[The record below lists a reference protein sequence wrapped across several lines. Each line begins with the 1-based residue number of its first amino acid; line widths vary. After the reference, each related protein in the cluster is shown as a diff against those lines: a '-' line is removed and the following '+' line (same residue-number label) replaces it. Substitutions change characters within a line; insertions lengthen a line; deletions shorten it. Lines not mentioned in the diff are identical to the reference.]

1 MMNISD
7 ITKNNQERR
16 KAIKQAEAAA
26 NAKASEY
33 ATLTAEIKSLRA
45 DMKSFVA
52 TTNTFMK
59 DMQDLPKT
67 VQTTREEMKA
77 TQKTAKEVQE
87 DIKATG
93 IMAKKYINENANE
106 LNWNFIIKAC
116 AIMGIFSSIY
126 FCGIQFAIQY
136 HFAPSADYAK
146 RIMWNLQYSNNGENY
161 IGIFDDEDKAKRK
174 YENQKKYED
183 MENFKAKHTP
193 QQ

>member
-7 ITKNNQERR
+7 ITKNNQERL
-16 KAIKQAEAAA
+16 KATKQAEAAA

-67 VQTTREEMKA
+67 VQTTTEEVND
-77 TQKTAKEVQE
+77 TQKTVKELQE
-87 DIKATG
+87 DIKL
-93 IMAKKYINENANE
+93 AKKYANE

-116 AIMGIFSSIY
+116 AIMGIFSTIY

-136 HFAPSADYAK
+136 HFAPSVDYAK

-161 IGIFDDEDKAKRK
+161 IGIFDDEDKVKQK